1 MKSSKTIIYIVVVLM
16 LLAIPVS
23 GHCAAKQAPT
33 DTLVVA
39 LSTLE
44 AETFLPWN
52 GGGGRTPY
60 LAIMYEYLVYLD
72 PETREAKPGVATK
85 WEMSPD
91 GKTWTFWLRSGVQ
104 FPEGGGELT
113 ADDVKYTMERLKGPD
128 AIAGPSSTLRKLV
141 AKVEAPERYKVVYY
155 LTSPDAEFERSFL
168 SDASQAPIV
177 CKKYVETVGDA
188 KANSQPIGSGP
199 YILAEYKRG
208 SFIKFKTIE
217 GVEKHWRV
225 TPEFKEITFR
235 VMPEEATRVAMLK
248 TGEADLAPISFDSIN
263 SIKASGLNVISI
275 PKNWVPVIRLGG
287 LVMTDPKRYNPN
299 TPWANK
305 KVRQALNY
313 AVDKVAIAKNIF
325 RDEAVP
331 AASSLPILEWMKM
344 DPFPY
349 DPGKAKQ
356 LLVEAGYAKGFSI
369 TLKTFTTA
377 PGAELPSLGEA
388 VAMYWKAIGLDV
400 KIVPTD
406 WLTVRGE
413 WTGGKALDYV
423 WTHRG
428 FAFAG
433 AVEALNTEYVTPIL
447 FASYVTK
454 ETEDWVNK
462 ISREFDPKKK
472 SQLLKEFGEHL
483 RDEAS
488 GVFLV
493 YANEPYGASKKVG
506 RWPVAGVRPQN
517 IDLITHR

>member
-1 MKSSKTIIYIVVVLM
+1 
-16 LLAIPVS
+16 
-23 GHCAAKQAPT
+23 
-33 DTLVVA
+33 
-39 LSTLE
+39 
-44 AETFLPWN
+44 
-52 GGGGRTPY
+52 
-60 LAIMYEYLVYLD
+60 
-72 PETREAKPGVATK
+72 
-85 WEMSPD
+85 
-91 GKTWTFWLRSGVQ
+91 
-104 FPEGGGELT
+104 
-113 ADDVKYTMERLKGPD
+113 
-128 AIAGPSSTLRKLV
+128 
-141 AKVEAPERYKVVYY
+141 
-155 LTSPDAEFERSFL
+155 
-168 SDASQAPIV
+168 
-177 CKKYVETVGDA
+177 
-188 KANSQPIGSGP
+188 
-199 YILAEYKRG
+199 
-208 SFIKFKTIE
+208 
-217 GVEKHWRV
+217 
-225 TPEFKEITFR
+225 
-235 VMPEEATRVAMLK
+235 MPEEATRVAMLR

-287 LVMTDPKRYNPN
+287 LVTTDPKRYNPN

-313 AVDKVAIAKNIF
+313 AVDKEAIAKNIF
-325 RDEAVP
+325 RGEAVP

-349 DPGKAKQ
+349 NPGKAKQ
-356 LLVEAGYAKGFSI
+356 LLVEAGYPKGFPI